1 MIAVKDVMTR
11 DVISFAENT
20 PVQEIADTLTTRHIT
35 GAPVVASD
43 GYVVGI
49 VSEVDVFSK
58 RGETAKDIMSP
69 HVISVTQDTGIDEVA
84 RILAGERIRRVPVL
98 AGGKM
103 VGLVSRS
110 DVLEVFSRTHWTC
123 ATCGSTAR
131 GLEPPEHC
139 ASCGGSDFR
148 LEFGAPGS

>member
-1 MIAVKDVMTR
+1 MIPVKDVMTR
-11 DVISFAENT
+11 DVIVFNEDT
-20 PVQEIADTLTTRHIT
+20 PVAEIASTLTGRHIT
-35 GAPVVASD
+35 GAPVVAAD

-58 RGETAKDIMSP
+58 RGSTARDIMSP
-69 HVISVTQDTGIDEVA
+69 HVISVTQDTGLDEVA

-110 DVLEVFSRTHWTC
+110 DVLEIFSRTHWTC
-123 ATCGSTAR
+123 TTCGRQER
-131 GLEPPEHC
+131 GFEPPERCDSC
-139 ASCGGSDFR
+139 AATDFR
-148 LEFGAPGS
+148 LEYGAPGT

>member
-1 MIAVKDVMTR
+1 MIPVKEVMTR
-11 DVISFAENT
+11 DVISFREDT
-20 PVQEIADTLTTRHIT
+20 SVQEIAETLTSRHIT
-35 GAPVVASD
+35 GAPVVAED
-43 GYVVGI
+43 GFVVGI

-58 RGETAKDIMSP
+58 KGQNAKDIMSP

-84 RILAGERIRRVPVL
+84 RLLAGERIRRVPVL

-123 ATCGSTAR
+123 ETCGWTQR
-131 GLEPPEHC
+131 GLDRPANCE
-139 ASCGGSDFR
+139 SCGGTGFR
-148 LEFGAPGS
+148 LEFGSPGT